1 MSLAH
6 YHAKRDFAH
15 TPEPRGE
22 PKQPGQTL
30 AFVVQEHQAS
40 RHHFDFRLELDGVL
54 KSWAVPK
61 GPSMNPHER
70 HLAIQ
75 TEDHPFAYR
84 KFEGTIPEGN
94 YGAGQVIIWDQG
106 TYEPRADTNDPE
118 ATLKKE
124 LKAGHLT
131 FVLHGKKLRGEFA
144 LIKLKNAKENDAW
157 LLIKKGDSEA
167 TTTDITKKDQS
178 VVSGKTINQQ
188 KPHTG
193 VYPKAPM
200 PHTITPMLCT
210 LVEKPFDG
218 TDWLFELKWDGYRAI
233 AAKHKSSLELYSRN
247 GLDFAKKY
255 PEIAEAV
262 RALKDDVVLDG
273 EIVAV
278 DQEGRPHFEWLQN
291 WHQNKEGVLGYFVF
305 DILWHN
311 DHNVQTMPLV
321 ERKKLLTSI
330 IPKRSLLQVSDH
342 VLNYGTKLFAA
353 AEKRGLEGIVA
364 KRSASPYQPGV
375 RGNAWLKIKTHLR
388 QETVI
393 CGFTEPRGSRKYIG
407 SLILGVY
414 KGDTLLY
421 VGHSGGGIPTD
432 QLQELHTTLTKLEQD
447 HSPFTHPPKLDGTPI
462 HWVKPKLLC
471 EVTLSEWT
479 KEGIMRQPVFKG
491 MRSDKDPHKVK
502 KETPAAPHRSDGHVT
517 LPGTKVAV
525 SHLDKIFWPKHGYTK
540 GDLMAYYQSVAEY
553 ILPYLKD
560 RAQSLL
566 RQPHGIEGEKFFQ
579 KDMKF
584 KLPPYAKSETVYS
597 ESTKENVHFLVCNN
611 LDTLL
616 YMVQLGCIEINPW
629 SSRTHKPDNPDWAV
643 IDLDPEGVEFTDV
656 IKVAQTVHQV
666 CEDWDIVAY
675 PKTSGKT
682 GIHIFIPLGA
692 KYDYD
697 QTRQFAQLIAIE
709 VNKRL
714 PDITSI
720 ERSPE
725 KRPHRV
731 YLDFLQNG
739 KGQTLAAPYAV
750 RPTPD
755 ASVSMP
761 LEWSEVTPKLRP
773 TDFTIQ
779 NALARLQ
786 KKGDLW
792 EPVIGKGVDI
802 HKVLKKMEEHH

>member
-6 YHAKRDFAH
+6 YHAKRDFST
-15 TPEPRGE
+15 TPEPKGE
-22 PKQPGQTL
+22 AKKSGPKL

-61 GPSMNPHER
+61 GPSMNPHDR

-75 TEDHPFAYR
+75 TEDHPFEYR

-94 YGAGQVIIWDQG
+94 YGAGQVIIWDAG
-106 TYEPRADTNDPE
+106 TYEPRTETKDAE

-124 LKAGHLT
+124 LKAGHIT
-131 FVLHGKKLRGEFA
+131 FVVHGKKLQGEFA
-144 LIKLKNAKENDAW
+144 LIKLKNSPDSDAW
-157 LLIKKGDSEA
+157 LLIKKGDQAA
-167 TTTDITKKDQS
+167 TTADITKHDAS
-178 VVSGKTINQQ
+178 VVSGKKIKFNTL
-188 KPHTG
+188 PHVG
-193 VYPKAPM
+193 VYPHAPM
-200 PHTITPMLCT
+200 PHAVTPMLCT
-210 LVEKPFDG
+210 LVDNPFDDP
-218 TDWLFELKWDGYRAI
+218 DWLFELKWDGYRAI
-233 AAKHKSSLELYSRN
+233 AAKQKGKVELYSRN
-247 GLDFAKKY
+247 GLDFATKY
-255 PEIAEAV
+255 PEITEAIHS
-262 RALKDDVVLDG
+262 LKDNVVFDG

-278 DQEGRPHFEWLQN
+278 DQEGKPHFEWLQQ
-291 WHQNKEGVLGYFVF
+291 WHAKKEGVLGYFIF
-305 DILWHN
+305 DLLWYN
-311 DHNVQTMPLV
+311 GRNVQTMPLI
-321 ERKKLLTSI
+321 ERKKLLASLV
-330 IPKRSLLQVSDH
+330 PKRSRLQVSDH
-342 VLNYGTKLFAA
+342 VLKDGTKLFAA
-353 AEKRGLEGIVA
+353 AQKRGLEGIVA
-364 KRSASPYQPGV
+364 KRADSPYAPGV
-375 RGNAWLKIKTHLR
+375 RGQAWLKIKTHLR
-388 QETVI
+388 QETII
-393 CGFTEPRGSRKYIG
+393 CGFTEPRGTRKYIG

-414 KGDTLLY
+414 KNDHLTY
-421 VGHSGGGIPTD
+421 VGHSGGGIPAE
-432 QLQELHTTLTKLEQD
+432 QLKDLHETLSKLEQPN
-447 HSPFTHPPKLDGTPI
+447 SPFHHPPKLDGTPI

-471 EVTLSEWT
+471 EVSFSEWT
-479 KEGIMRQPVFKG
+479 KEGIMRQPVFEG

-502 KETPAAPHRSDGHVT
+502 KETAQKAHRSDDHVT
-517 LPGTKVAV
+517 LPGSKVAV

-540 GDLMAYYQSVAEY
+540 GDLMAYYQSVSDY

-566 RQPHGIEGEKFFQ
+566 RQPHGIDGQAFFQ
-579 KDMKF
+579 KDMNF
-584 KLPPYAKSETVYS
+584 KLPAYAKSETVYS
-597 ESTKENVHFLVCNN
+597 ESTKEDVHFLVCNN

-629 SSRTHKPDNPDWAV
+629 SSRVQTPDKPDWAV
-643 IDLDPEGVEFTDV
+643 IDLDPEGVDFTTV
-656 IKVAQTVHQV
+656 IKVAKTVHEV
-666 CEDWDIVAY
+666 CEEWDITAL

-692 KYDYD
+692 KYSYD
-697 QTRQFAQLIAIE
+697 QTRQFAQLIALE

-714 PDITSI
+714 PDITSV

-731 YLDFLQNG
+731 YLDFLQNS

-750 RPTPD
+750 RPTED

-773 TDFTIQ
+773 SDFTIQ

-792 EPVIGKGVDI
+792 KPVLGKGI
-802 HKVLKKMEEHH
+802 ALEKVLKKIDSH